1 MRCVAANACAG
12 LVVGYQSIQRESIR
26 WRLPIHRAAPDAQP
40 WHAPHPRLHPQTTG
54 AIRQKYVEKDH
65 LAFRYTCLDWL
76 RGLAWNDK
84 VSQQGSFVGAMLMW
98 M

>member
-1 MRCVAANACAG
+1 MPVVP
-12 LVVGYQSIQRESIR
+12 LVGYVSINPNVNPSDAC
-26 WRLPIHRAAPDAQP
+26 RLPHPPPIAPDAHP
-40 WHAPHPRLHPQTTG
+40 WHAPHLRIHPQTTG

-84 VSQQGSFVGAMLMW
+84 VSQ
-98 M
+98 

>member
-1 MRCVAANACAG
+1 M
-12 LVVGYQSIQRESIR
+12 
-26 WRLPIHRAAPDAQP
+26 
-40 WHAPHPRLHPQTTG
+40 QTTG

-84 VSQQGSFVGAMLMW
+84 VSRRHGLDGR
-98 M
+98 